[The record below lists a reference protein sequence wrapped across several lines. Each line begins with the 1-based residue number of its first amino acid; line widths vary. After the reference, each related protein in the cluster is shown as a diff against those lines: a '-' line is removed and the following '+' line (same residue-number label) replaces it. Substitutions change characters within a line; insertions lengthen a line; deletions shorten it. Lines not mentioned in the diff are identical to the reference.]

1 MSSTQPKV
9 ITKSDPTRIAITWAD
24 GHETVYPAAVLRRL
38 CPCAHCVNEVTG
50 QRMLDPQSIPDDL
63 QQSDVRLVGNY
74 AICVRFGDHHDTGI
88 FPFPFLRDH
97 DPDGA

>member
-9 ITKSDPTRIAITWAD
+9 ITKSDPTRIAITWSD
-24 GHETVYPAAVLRRL
+24 DHETVYTAAELRRL

-50 QRMLDPQSIPDDL
+50 VRMLNPESIPDEL

-74 AICVRFGDHHDTGI
+74 AICVRFSDGHETGI
-88 FPFPFLRDH
+88 FPFPFLRENDLS
-97 DPDGA
+97 GA

>member
-24 GHETVYPAAVLRRL
+24 GHETVYSAAELRRL

-50 QRMLDPQSIPDDL
+50 VRMLKPESIPDDL
-63 QQSDVRLVGNY
+63 RQENMRLVGNY
-74 AICVRFGDHHDTGI
+74 AICVLFSDQHDTGL
-88 FPFPFLRDH
+88 FPFPFLREH
-97 DPDGA
+97 DPKGE